1 MAANDRS
8 GKPSDTNA
16 SRQFPICDEEPTKSN
31 ARLRTEGQRNPASS
45 DPPQFQILPASSTPR
60 SSPNAALQQ
69 QLQDQRRQIEALI
82 GSESRL
88 RHLCDSVPTPLI
100 TLNAECSILHANR
113 AFYHVLQLMPGS
125 IENRNITELMAIDD
139 GEDDDWSRRS
149 IRSPSSLSG
158 STLRLLNS
166 SGKAVALTITQV
178 ICDSD
183 FQFHLHCQRV
193 DVTCCGT
200 SPSQSHQAFFSL
212 AEMLPHMIWE
222 ADSSGRLLYCNAA
235 WRAFVAGD
243 AHEAIGQME
252 WMSACHHA
260 DLPGVLHAWSKVDE
274 VTRTDKVL
282 EIDLRLR
289 RFDGEYMWF
298 RLSVVP
304 SNPKSM
310 ADPIWIGTCTNIN
323 DKKLIENEL
332 IMTTRRLDAMM
343 NSLPIGVCFS
353 LDASCEYLSG
363 NRAALQQFEFKPG
376 DNLSASS
383 CDVDS
388 PGRTIRYFQNG
399 QQVLGINLPLQ
410 KAVTENREI
419 AAEEYEVLLPSGKRM
434 DLEISGA
441 PIRDIRGNV
450 IGGVAVTMDVTKRKK
465 AEWEIK
471 ELHQRL
477 EDTIKSTNGFFWETD
492 ANTFEFTHVSQ
503 YAETML
509 GYPCSRWINEPTFWL
524 DHLHPDDRQFAFNQC
539 VSMTTQLLHHQ
550 LEYRMI
556 AADGRVV
563 WIHDTVYVISENGKP
578 SKLRGLML
586 DITERKQIEEE
597 LRVARREAEDASRAK
612 TEFLANMSHEI
623 RTPMTSIL
631 GFSDLVADEIN
642 SSNNTGLCREYID
655 TIKRNG
661 EHLLRIVDDILDISR
676 IEAGKLFVELITI
689 DPTQILREVIECM
702 RVKAAAR
709 SLSLDVELIGTIP
722 GSIQTDPLR
731 LKQILMNLVGNAI
744 KFTERGGV
752 SVRVCAEAKNGG
764 QLRFDVIDTGIGM
777 TNEQM
782 ERIFGVFEQAD
793 ASTTRRFGGS
803 GLGLRISKTLA
814 CLLGG
819 DIVVCS
825 ALGKGSTFTVTVSTG
840 GGVRQLSAI
849 ATAMPNRIDPSSSM
863 NPPHSEQPLHGV
875 RILLVEDGP
884 DNQRL
889 LAFHLRRAG
898 AELQIVENG
907 KLAIEQLTLDNTL
920 AGPLLAPSQFDL
932 LLTDMQMPEM
942 DGFETTRLLR
952 EKGWHQPIIALT
964 AHAMT
969 SEMERCLAVG
979 CDAYLP
985 KPIDKDTLISTCS
998 KWAKSSMAM

>member
-1 MAANDRS
+1 MSVNDRANV
-8 GKPSDTNA
+8 PSETSQHD
-16 SRQFPICDEEPTKSN
+16 SRCG
-31 ARLRTEGQRNPASS
+31 TEGQFSLSS
-45 DPPQFQILPASSTPR
+45 LAG
-60 SSPNAALQQ
+60 AKLQ
-69 QLQDQRRQIEALI
+69 LVDGVGHTIPLTVSEVVSEN
-82 GSESRL
+82 GSEYQL
-88 RHLCDSVPTPLI
+88 R
-100 TLNAECSILHANR
+100 
-113 AFYHVLQLMPGS
+113 
-125 IENRNITELMAIDD
+125 
-139 GEDDDWSRRS
+139 
-149 IRSPSSLSG
+149 
-158 STLRLLNS
+158 
-166 SGKAVALTITQV
+166 
-178 ICDSD
+178 
-183 FQFHLHCQRV
+183 CQRADLALESNWV
-193 DVTCCGT
+193 GSSSIASVTVGFQPRDEQ
-200 SPSQSHQAFFSL
+200 SRPSFFSL

-222 ADSSGRLLYCNAA
+222 ADSSGRLLYSNAA
-235 WRAFVAGD
+235 WRSFVSGGAS
-243 AHEAIGQME
+243 ALLSEQQ
-252 WMSACHHA
+252 WMAACHSA
-260 DLPGVLHAWSKVDE
+260 DLPGVMHAWSKLDRT
-274 VTRTDKVL
+274 TRVENVL

-289 RFDGEYMWF
+289 RFDGEFLWF
-298 RLSVVP
+298 RLTVVP
-304 SNPKSM
+304 SNPESTSVRR
-310 ADPIWIGTCTNIN
+310 WIGTFTNIN
-323 DKKLIENEL
+323 DKKLIESEL

-353 LDASCEYLSG
+353 LDARCEFLTG
-363 NRAALQQFEFKPG
+363 NRVALQQFEFKPG

-383 CDVDS
+383 TDPES
-388 PGRTIRYFQNG
+388 RGRTVRYFQNG
-399 QQVLGINLPLQ
+399 QSVPGLSLPLQ

-441 PIRDIRGNV
+441 PIRDIRGKV

-465 AEWEIK
+465 AELEIK

-492 ANTFEFTHVSQ
+492 AKSFVFTHVSQ

-524 DHLHPDDRQFAFNQC
+524 DHLHPDDRQFALNQC

-563 WIHDTVYVISENGKP
+563 WIHDTVYVISEDGKP

-586 DITERKQIEEE
+586 DITERKEIEEE
-597 LRVARREAEDASRAK
+597 LRVARREAEEASRAK

-642 SSNNTGLCREYID
+642 SSNNVVLCREYIE

-661 EHLLRIVDDILDISR
+661 EHLLRIVDDILDISK

-689 DPTQILREVIECM
+689 DPTQILKEVIECM
-702 RVKAAAR
+702 RVKATAR

-722 GSIQTDPLR
+722 ASIQTDPLR

-752 SVRVCAEAKNGG
+752 VVRVNLDEQNGG
-764 QLRFDVIDTGIGM
+764 QLRFTVMDTGIGM
-777 TNEQM
+777 TSEQLA
-782 ERIFGVFEQAD
+782 RIFGVFEQAD

-819 DIVVCS
+819 DITVCS
-825 ALGKGSTFTVTVSTG
+825 TLGKGSTFTVTVSTG
-840 GGVRQLSAI
+840 GVMRHASIGSGVLPTRVDA
-849 ATAMPNRIDPSSSM
+849 SSSPS
-863 NPPHSEQPLHGV
+863 PPHVDRPLKGV

-920 AGPLLAPSQFDL
+920 AGPLLTPSQFDL

-942 DGFETTRLLR
+942 DGYETTRLLR
-952 EKGWHQPIIALT
+952 QKGWNQPIIALT
-964 AHAMT
+964 AHAMN

-985 KPIDKDTLISTCS
+985 KPIDKDELISTCL
-998 KWAKSSMAM
+998 KWAKSSLSV